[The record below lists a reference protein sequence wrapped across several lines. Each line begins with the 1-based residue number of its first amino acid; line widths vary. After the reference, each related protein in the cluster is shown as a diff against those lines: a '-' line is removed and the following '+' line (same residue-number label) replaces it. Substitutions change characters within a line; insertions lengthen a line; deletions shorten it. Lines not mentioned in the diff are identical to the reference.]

1 MSVALVNNWKA
12 SVTLLLVIT
21 IKGPVRG
28 AWGVFSPPH
37 RNLGIQKRKWKGKA
51 QPFPKQQI
59 RAYNKQV
66 CIDSLFLSS
75 CPQKQS
81 DCWKPIRES
90 SDLLFSK
97 FVSKMSKKKCL
108 SLLFIEQSDFKKA
121 LKSARNW
128 KGRGSII
135 CSVHLSHI
143 GI

>member
-21 IKGPVRG
+21 IKGPARG
-28 AWGVFSPPH
+28 TWGVFSPPPTHTH
-37 RNLGIQKRKWKGKA
+37 RNLGIHKRKRKGKA

-59 RAYNKQV
+59 RTSVLSVYSYLLAVKNNLIAENQFEKILI
-66 CIDSLFLSS
+66 CAFRNLLLDS
-75 CPQKQS
+75 
-81 DCWKPIRES
+81 
-90 SDLLFSK
+90 
-97 FVSKMSKKKCL
+97 MSKK
-108 SLLFIEQSDFKKA
+108 LLEPIVYWTEWPQKA